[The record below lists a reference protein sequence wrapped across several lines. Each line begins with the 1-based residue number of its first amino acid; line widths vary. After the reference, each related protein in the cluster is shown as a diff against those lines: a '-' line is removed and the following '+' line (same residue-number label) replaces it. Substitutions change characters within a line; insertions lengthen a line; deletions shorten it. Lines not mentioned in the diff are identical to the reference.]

1 MGGFFGQEKAVFNI
15 SNGTLVSQ
23 ESNVI
28 NTEIV
33 KLTNDW
39 YRVSTTYTFQNSIG
53 NGYLYAGIYVMDTE
67 TGYAFT
73 GDGVSGVY
81 GYGFQAELG
90 TGTSYIPTEGS
101 TVTRNQDVCNNG
113 GSLASI
119 NSTEGVLYAEIAALT
134 DSGSNRSISISD
146 GTNTNQIVLRF
157 SNTANQITAYITDGG
172 SITASLN
179 NTLSNSLNYNKIA
192 LKYKLNDVALWVNGV
207 EVATDINATMP
218 SGFDVLKFS
227 RADGANNF
235 FRKNKS
241 TCSLERGFKR

>member
-1 MGGFFGQEKAVFNI
+1 M
-15 SNGTLVSQ
+15 
-23 ESNVI
+23 SNV
-28 NTEIV
+28 
-33 KLTNDW
+33 L
-39 YRVSTTYTFQNSIG
+39 NSGGTIQLWG
-53 NGYLYAGIYVMDTE
+53 AQLEQQSYA
-67 TGYAFT
+67 
-73 GDGVSGVY
+73 
-81 GYGFQAELG
+81 
-90 TGTSYIPTEGS
+90 TSYIPTDGQANG
-101 TVTRNQDVCNNG
+101 VTRNQDVCTNG

-192 LKYKLNDVALWVNGV
+192 LKYKLNDVALWVNGI

-227 RADGANNF
+227 RADGVNNF
-235 FRKNKS
+235 FAKTKALAVWKEALS
-241 TCSLERGFKR
+241 DEELTELTTI